1 MRRTHIIYYAMS
13 LRPLFGHHSI
23 RQRLA
28 AAASDGR
35 LPASLLLQGRR
46 GVGKQRLGLWLGQYL
61 ICERATRDR
70 LAAPCGECQHC
81 RYAERGMHPDLHWFF
96 PRPRLK
102 DSDPSTDDV
111 KADLNEAVTER
122 MEAEGLWGPSA
133 GTDGLYIGVIRA
145 LVNMAAIRPAMASR
159 AVFVV
164 GDAERMVSQEGA
176 DQAANAF
183 LKLLE
188 EPPPGTTLI
197 LTTSEP
203 GALLPTIKSRVVS
216 VRVPALPRHDME
228 AFLADT
234 VVERK
239 LSRVPQEEVLARA
252 NGAPG
257 DLFAGD
263 SVSAAFAN
271 ARVLLEAALAP
282 GTPDGTTTRIKAAAK
297 QGMSGARGAFSD
309 TLDALTHLL
318 HARTVQLVQ
327 AGRESDARRM
337 ASVLPQVEVA
347 KSKAQNNV
355 SPNLLTAS
363 LLQSMHH
370 TLHR

>member
-1 MRRTHIIYYAMS
+1 MS
-13 LRPLFGHHSI
+13 LRPLFGHHAI
-23 RQRLA
+23 RHRLA

-46 GVGKQRLGLWLGQYL
+46 GVGKQRLALWLGQYL
-61 ICERATRDR
+61 VCDRATSER
-70 LAAPCGECQHC
+70 LPAPCGECQQC
-81 RYAERGMHPDLHWFF
+81 RYAERAVHPDLHWFF

-111 KADLNEAVTER
+111 KADLGEGIAER
-122 MEAEGLWGPSA
+122 MESEGLWAPSV
-133 GTDGLYIGVIRA
+133 GTEGLYIGVIRA
-145 LVNMAAIRPAMASR
+145 LVQLASVRPAMARRS
-159 AVFVV
+159 VFVV
-164 GDAERMVSQEGA
+164 GDCERMVSQEGA

-216 VRVPALPRHDME
+216 VRVPALTRRDME
-228 AFLADT
+228 AFLADP

-239 LSRVPQEEVLARA
+239 LSRIPREEIMTRA

-257 DLFAGD
+257 DLFAGE
-263 SVSAAFAN
+263 SMGIAFAN

-282 GTPDGTTTRIKAAAK
+282 RTPDGATARIKAAAK
-297 QGMSGARGAFSD
+297 QGVAGARGAYSD

-318 HARTVQLVQ
+318 HSRTQQLVH
-327 AGRESDARRM
+327 AGRESDARRT
-337 ASVLPQVEVA
+337 ASALPLVEAA

-363 LLQSMHH
+363 LLHAMHH
-370 TLHR
+370 TMHP

>member
-1 MRRTHIIYYAMS
+1 MS
-13 LRPLFGHHSI
+13 LRPLFGHLAI
-23 RQRLA
+23 RQRLTA
-28 AAASDGR
+28 AACDGR

-46 GVGKQRLGLWLGQYL
+46 GVGKQRLALWLGQYL
-61 ICERATRDR
+61 LCERATVER
-70 LAAPCGECQHC
+70 LAGPCGSCQHC
-81 RYAERGMHPDLHWFF
+81 RYAERAVHPDLHWFF

-102 DSDPSTDDV
+102 DGDASPDDV
-111 KADLNEAVTER
+111 RADLAEAVAER
-122 MEAEGLWGPSA
+122 MEAEGLWAPPP
-133 GTDGLYIGVIRA
+133 GTEGLYVATVRA
-145 LVNMAAIRPAMASR
+145 LVHQASVRPAMARR

-203 GALLPTIKSRVVS
+203 GALLPTIRSRVVS
-216 VRVPALPRHDME
+216 VRVPALPRPDVE
-228 AFLADT
+228 AFLADP
-234 VVERK
+234 VVQRS
-239 LSRVPQEEVLARA
+239 LSRVPREELVTRA

-257 DLFAGD
+257 ALFAGD
-263 SVSAAFAN
+263 AMLQAYAN

-282 GTPDGTTTRIKAAAK
+282 HTPDGVGARIKAAAR
-297 QGMSGARGAFSD
+297 QGVAGARGAYSD

-318 HARTVQLVQ
+318 HARTQQLVQ
-327 AGRESDARRM
+327 AGRDIDARRT
-337 ASVLPQVEVA
+337 ASTMTLVEQT
-347 KSKAQNNV
+347 KLKAQGNV

-363 LLQSMHH
+363 LLSA
-370 TLHR
+370 LHRTLRP

>member
-1 MRRTHIIYYAMS
+1 MPF
-13 LRPLFGHHSI
+13 RPLYGHHPN
-23 RQRLA
+23 RARLA

-46 GVGKQRLGLWLGQYL
+46 GVGKQRLALWLGQYL
-61 ICERATRDR
+61 ICERAARER
-70 LAAPCGECQHC
+70 LSDPCGECQHC

-102 DSDPSTDDV
+102 DGDAQMADV
-111 KADLNEAVTER
+111 KADLGEAIAER
-122 MEAEGLWGPSA
+122 MEGDGLWAPPP
-133 GTDGLYIGVIRA
+133 GTEGLYISAIRA
-145 LVNMAAIRPAMASR
+145 LVNIASSRPAMATR
-159 AVFVV
+159 TVFVV

-188 EPPPGTTLI
+188 EPPAGTTLI

-216 VRVPALPRHDME
+216 VRVPALTRADMD
-228 AFLADT
+228 AFLGDA
-234 VVERK
+234 VVERR
-239 LSRVPQEEVLARA
+239 LSRAPREELLARA

-257 DLFAGD
+257 ELFAGD
-263 SVSAAFAN
+263 GMSAAFAN
-271 ARVLLEAALAP
+271 ARLLLEAALAP
-282 GTPDGTTTRIKAAAK
+282 RAPDGTAARVKAAAK
-297 QGMSGARGAFSD
+297 QGVAGARGAFSD

-318 HARTVQLVQ
+318 HARTQQLVQ
-327 AGRESDARRM
+327 ANRDADARRA
-337 ASVLPQVEVA
+337 ASVMPIIEHA
-347 KSKAQNNV
+347 KMKAQNNV

-363 LLQSMHH
+363 LLQAMH
-370 TLHR
+370 RAFNP